1 MAANPLSR
9 CTGTI
14 YLAADHAGFAHKEA
28 VKAWLESEDYAVI
41 DEGAFHY
48 DSEDDFTDVIAR
60 AAIAVA
66 EAPATRLGIIFG
78 GSGQGEAMMANR
90 FAGVRATVYY
100 GGGDE
105 IIKLSREHND
115 ANVLSIGARLVP
127 LDEAKRVIWEWLHLE
142 TSPNEKYA
150 RRNRKLDILA
160 PVRSTPP
167 PSL

>member
-1 MAANPLSR
+1 MTLPR
-9 CTGTI
+9 KQCTSTI
-14 YLAADHAGFAHKEA
+14 YLAADHAGYAHKEA
-28 VKAWLESEDYAVI
+28 VKAWLEGEEYAVI
-41 DEGAFHY
+41 DEGAFLY
-48 DSEDDFTDVIAR
+48 DPEDDFADVIAR
-60 AAIAVA
+60 AAIAIA
-66 EAPATRLGIIFG
+66 EAPTTRLGIIFG

-115 ANVLSIGARLVP
+115 ANVLSIGARFVP
-127 LDEAKRVIWEWLHLE
+127 LDETKKVIWDWLHQD

-160 PVRSTPP
+160 PAR
-167 PSL
+167 PSPYPHL

>member
-1 MAANPLSR
+1 MTTTTLSR
-9 CTGTI
+9 CNGTI

-28 VKAWLESEDYAVI
+28 VKAWLESEEYSVI

-48 DSEDDFTDVIAR
+48 DPEDDFTDLIAR

-66 EAPATRLGIIFG
+66 EAPNARLGIIFG

-115 ANVLSIGARLVP
+115 ANVLSIGARFVSLE
-127 LDEAKRVIWEWLHLE
+127 DTKRVIWDWLHLDPN
-142 TSPNEKYA
+142 PNEKYA

-167 PSL
+167 SHL

>member
-1 MAANPLSR
+1 MTTPHIQCNR
-9 CTGTI
+9 TI
-14 YLAADHAGFAHKEA
+14 YLAADHAGYAHKEA
-28 VKAWLESEDYAVI
+28 VKAWLEAEEYAVI
-41 DEGAFHY
+41 DEGAFLY
-48 DSEDDFTDVIAR
+48 DPEDDFTDVIAR

-66 EAPATRLGIIFG
+66 EAPATRLAIIFG

-115 ANVLSIGARLVP
+115 ANVLSIGARFVS
-127 LDEAKRVIWEWLHLE
+127 LDETKKVIWDWLHYD
-142 TSPNEKYA
+142 TSPNEKYE

-160 PVRSTPP
+160 PVRPVPP
-167 PSL
+167 PHL

>member
-1 MAANPLSR
+1 MATLRKECNR
-9 CTGTI
+9 TI
-14 YLAADHAGFAHKEA
+14 YLAADHAGYAHKEA
-28 VKAWLESEDYAVI
+28 VKAWLELEEYSVI
-41 DEGAFHY
+41 DEGSFLY
-48 DSEDDFTDVIAR
+48 DPEDDFADLIAR

-66 EAPATRLGIIFG
+66 EAPTARLGIIFG

-115 ANVLSIGARLVP
+115 ANVLSIGARFVSV
-127 LDEAKRVIWEWLHLE
+127 DETKKVIWDWLHLD

-150 RRNRKLDILA
+150 RRNRKLDMLA
-160 PVRSTPP
+160 PVRPAP
-167 PSL
+167 HPHL